1 MNPLITITFSAFNTF
16 KKAFEPLFAP
26 VSIDDLTDDDIQNV
40 IDNGTSAT
48 AWCGKDSEVP
58 DAVTRMNDIK
68 QMLNWKGDVTVSP
81 FTSERNGKERSGFSV
96 NLQRDKSRNIGLVAF
111 QERLAG
117 LVR

>member
-1 MNPLITITFSAFNTF
+1 M
-16 KKAFEPLFAP
+16 
-26 VSIDDLTDDDIQNV
+26 TDDDIQNV

-68 QMLNWKGDVTVSP
+68 QMLGWKGDVTVSP

-96 NLQRDKSRNIGLVAF
+96 NLQREPSRKIGLVAF

>member
-1 MNPLITITFSAFNTF
+1 MNLITITFSAFNTF

-26 VSIDDLTDDDIQNV
+26 VAIDELTDDDIQNV

-48 AWCGKDSEVP
+48 AWCDKDSEVP
-58 DAVTRMNDIK
+58 DTVERMKDIK
-68 QMLNWKGDVTVSP
+68 SMLNWKGDVTVSP
-81 FTSERNGKERSGFSV
+81 YSNEVNGKERSGFSI
-96 NLQRDKSRNIGLVAF
+96 NLQREASRRIGLVAF

>member
-1 MNPLITITFSAFNTF
+1 MNLTTITFSAFNTF

-26 VSIDDLTDDDIQNV
+26 VTIDDLTDDDIQNV

-58 DAVTRMNDIK
+58 DAVQHMNDIK
-68 QMLNWKGDVTVSP
+68 AMLNWKGDVKVTPFVKEQNGQEVS
-81 FTSERNGKERSGFSV
+81 GISV
-96 NLQRDKSRNIGLVAF
+96 NLQRDKSRSLSLVGF
-111 QERLAG
+111 KERLAG